1 MSVHMRARVC
11 FTAVVDDIRIRRA
24 DRDDAFIVAALV
36 LQMDR
41 GAGERPREGFVNEYA
56 DAWLSDFD
64 HRPTW
69 LACLQDGTAVGLV
82 QAGLVRKLP
91 SLRRPTTAW
100 MHVSL
105 VYVRPSE
112 RGHGLAERMLQ
123 RMISWGSVHGV
134 ERYQL
139 NAVPEARSLYER
151 LGFRAPS
158 GRLMELR
165 VSAADRITP
174 FGR

>member
-1 MSVHMRARVC
+1 MG
-11 FTAVVDDIRIRRA
+11 DIRIRMA

-41 GAGERPREGFVNEYA
+41 AAGERPREGFVDEYA
-56 DAWLSDFD
+56 DAWLADFD

-69 LACLQDGTAVGLV
+69 LACLPDGTAVGLV

-91 SLRRPTTAW
+91 SLRRPTTSW

-112 RGHGLAERMLQ
+112 RRRGLAERMLQ
-123 RMISWGSVHGV
+123 RMIAWGAAHGV

-139 NAVPEARSLYER
+139 NSVPEARSLYER
-151 LGFRAPS
+151 LGFRTPS
-158 GRLMELR
+158 GRFMELR
-165 VSAADRITP
+165 VSSAERITP